1 MDEKIKQNKPV
12 HLFVHVHVH
21 VCFNFFVGEGG
32 EGELGGGSLY
42 NHLPVSLAAIKVSL
56 VENLIY
62 SL

>member
-1 MDEKIKQNKPV
+1 MDEKKQNKTKPV

-21 VCFNFFVGEGG
+21 VCFNFFVG
-32 EGELGGGSLY
+32 GGSLY
-42 NHLPVSLAAIKVSL
+42 NHLPVFLAAIKVSL